1 MFKKII
7 VITMAFFGAIV
18 YSQNTPN
25 AKYVFL
31 FIGDGMGVNQI
42 YTTEM
47 YLNAKADEIKVDR
60 LLMNSFPVSSNMTT
74 FSANSFVTASCAAAT
89 AMSTGFKTNNGIIG
103 KSPDEKIAYENI
115 SEKAKKAG
123 FKVGI
128 LSSVMIDHA
137 TPAAFYAH
145 QNSRNMYYEISM
157 ELPNYNIDYFGGGG
171 FHYSKG
177 EKGDQPDLYENAINK
192 GYTIADSQEEI
203 NKLKNGDEKIIAI
216 NPERYPLGEFY
227 WAIDKKEG
235 AISLA
240 DFTKKGIEVM
250 DNDKGFFMMIE
261 GGKIDWACHGNDGVA
276 MVHEVLAFNDAIK
289 VAYEFY
295 KKRPNETLI
304 IVTADHETGS
314 MFTGI
319 NYAIHPELLKYQKIS
334 VQEFKRKMTELKNT
348 DPEVSF
354 ETLLDLIQTDF
365 GLGNSEIG
373 LALDAKELDLLKV
386 AYEHQFKENKKVN
399 ADADYLSINVV
410 KSIAETA
417 AYILNQKAGISWGSS
432 DHSGMPVPVR
442 VIGTGQEEFSKYF
455 DNTDLPNTIQKV
467 MGM

>member
-1 MFKKII
+1 
-7 VITMAFFGAIV
+7 MAFICAIG
-18 YSQNTPN
+18 YSQTKPN

-31 FIGDGMGVNQI
+31 FIGDGMGVNQV
-42 YTTEM
+42 YATEM
-47 YLNAKADEIKVDR
+47 FLNAKAGEIKADR
-60 LLMNSFPVSSNMTT
+60 LLMNRFPVNSNMTNY
-74 FSANSFVTASCAAAT
+74 SASSYVTTSCSAAT

-103 KSPDEKIAYENI
+103 KSPDQKIAYDNI
-115 SEKAKKAG
+115 SQKAKNAG

-171 FHYSKG
+171 FHYPKG
-177 EKGDQPDLYENAINK
+177 EKGDQPDSYENAIKK
-192 GYTIADSQEEI
+192 GYTIADSLEEI
-203 NKLKNGDEKIIAI
+203 SKLKNGDEKIIAI
-216 NPERYPLGEFY
+216 NPEMYPSGEFY
-227 WAIDKKEG
+227 WAIDKKET
-235 AISLA
+235 ALSLA
-240 DFTKKGIEVM
+240 YFTKKGIEVI
-250 DNDKGFFMMIE
+250 DNDKGFFMMVE
-261 GGKIDWACHGNDGVA
+261 GGKIDWACHGNDGVT

-289 VAYEFY
+289 EAYEFY
-295 KKRPNETLI
+295 KERPDETLI

-319 NYAIHPELLKYQKIS
+319 NYATHPELLKYQKIS

-354 ETLLDLIQTDF
+354 NTLLGLIQADF

-373 LALDAKELDLLKV
+373 LSLDDKELTLLKF
-386 AYEHQFKENKKVN
+386 AYDKQFKENKKVN
-399 ADADYLSINVV
+399 VDADYLSINDV

-417 AYILNQKAGISWGSS
+417 AYILNKKAGLSWGSH
-432 DHSGMPVPVR
+432 DHSGTPVPVR
-442 VIGTGQEEFSKYF
+442 VIGKGQEEFSEYF
-455 DNTDLPNTIQKV
+455 DNTDLPKIIQKV
-467 MGM
+467 MGI